1 MENVV
6 GQPVKVDT
14 QKAEKGQ
21 EADPAKATPLC
32 CTGYAVFVIAL
43 MVLIA
48 AVVST
53 ALELAAGSATMV
65 PMLRLIR
72 LFRLLPLALLVLI
85 PCSWWLLQR
94 GNTQPVPRGCETC
107 GCACGCAFLPIGL
120 LVVALLRMML
130 LVPALVHLESE
141 GWPGLA
147 AAAVNVVTIIGLS
160 VLGRHWLHR
169 LRARDPLLS
178 RLAASG

>member
-32 CTGYAVFVIAL
+32 CTGYATFIIAL
-43 MVLIA
+43 
-48 AVVST
+48 VVFLPELVGTAMLFITAIDPT
-53 ALELAAGSATMV
+53 AL
-65 PMLRLIR
+65 
-72 LFRLLPLALLVLI
+72 RLLRVVHLFLLALLALI
-85 PCSWWLLQR
+85 PYSFWLLRR
-94 GNTQPVPRGCETC
+94 GNQQPVPRGCETC